1 MFVFTLFVMKRV
13 FLRNIA
19 VFVDPIKNYLSV
31 AVIAS
36 VLGFLGGYHFSST
49 KAEVEK
55 LKVQQVALQE
65 ENKNL
70 IKKLEVE
77 HEHQKTTQINAAK
90 TQEDLDNLEKR
101 YASAIDELNA
111 LQLQFSEY
119 TDSDTAT
126 LPSDATASS
135 AVSQGKCDCSGKDKR
150 AFQKLLNDQMIVARD
165 CDINATYLNN
175 LIEWYGMI
183 SQKLNVKE

>member
-1 MFVFTLFVMKRV
+1 MLS
-13 FLRNIA
+13 
-19 VFVDPIKNYLSV
+19 IKNTLIAGALAF
-31 AVIAS
+31 AV
-36 VLGFLGGYHFSST
+36 GFLTGYSARDDQ
-49 KAEVEK
+49 AEIER
-55 LKVQQVALQE
+55 LNVAKYALDQE
-65 ENKNL
+65 RANL
-70 IKKLEVE
+70 IQQLEVE

-90 TQEDLDNLEKR
+90 TQEDLDDLEKR

-126 LPSDATASS
+126 LSKDAGSAT

-150 AFQKLLNDQMIVARD
+150 AFQKLLNDQMIVAKD

-175 LIEWYGMI
+175 LIEWYGSI
-183 SQKLNVKE
+183 SK

>member
-1 MFVFTLFVMKRV
+1 MLS
-13 FLRNIA
+13 
-19 VFVDPIKNYLSV
+19 IKNTLIAGADAFAVGYIAGYAARDDQAEIERLNV
-31 AVIAS
+31 A
-36 VLGFLGGYHFSST
+36 
-49 KAEVEK
+49 KN
-55 LKVQQVALQE
+55 ALEQE
-65 ENKNL
+65 RANL
-70 IKKLEVE
+70 IQQLEVE
-77 HEHQKTTQINAAK
+77 HEHQKTAKINAAK
-90 TQEDLDNLEKR
+90 TQEDLDDLEKR

>member
-1 MFVFTLFVMKRV
+1 MKRV

-101 YASAIDELNA
+101 YASAIDELNV
-111 LQLQFSEY
+111 LQLQFTEY
-119 TDSDTAT
+119 TDSDSAT
-126 LPSDATASS
+126 LSEDASASS
-135 AVSQGKCDCSGKDKR
+135 AVSQGKCGCSGADK
-150 AFQKLLNDQMIVARD
+150 AKFQRLYEKQLMIAKD

-175 LIEWYGMI
+175 LIEWYGSI
-183 SQKLNVKE
+183 GKRGL

>member
-1 MFVFTLFVMKRV
+1 MLS
-13 FLRNIA
+13 
-19 VFVDPIKNYLSV
+19 IKNTLIAGAV
-31 AVIAS
+31 AFAVGYIA
-36 VLGFLGGYHFSST
+36 GYAT
-49 KAEVEK
+49 RDDQAEIER
-55 LKVQQVALQE
+55 LNVAKNALEQE
-65 ENKNL
+65 RANL
-70 IKKLEVE
+70 IQQLEVE
-77 HEHQKTTQINAAK
+77 HEHQKTAQINAAK
-90 TQEDLDNLEKR
+90 TQEDLDDLEKR
-101 YASAIDELNA
+101 YASAIDELNT
-111 LQLQFSEY
+111 LQLQFTEY
-119 TDSDTAT
+119 TDSDSAT

>member
-1 MFVFTLFVMKRV
+1 MLS
-13 FLRNIA
+13 
-19 VFVDPIKNYLSV
+19 IKNTLIAGAV
-31 AVIAS
+31 AFAVGYIA
-36 VLGFLGGYHFSST
+36 GYAT
-49 KAEVEK
+49 RDDQAEIER
-55 LKVQQVALQE
+55 LNVAKNALEQE
-65 ENKNL
+65 RANL
-70 IKKLEVE
+70 IQQLEVE
-77 HEHQKTTQINAAK
+77 HEHQKTAQINAAK
-90 TQEDLDNLEKR
+90 MQEDLDDLEKR
-101 YASAIDELNA
+101 YTSAIDELNA
-111 LQLQFSEY
+111 LQLQFTEY
-119 TDSDTAT
+119 TDSDSAT

>member
-1 MFVFTLFVMKRV
+1 MLS
-13 FLRNIA
+13 
-19 VFVDPIKNYLSV
+19 IKNTLIAGALAF
-31 AVIAS
+31 AV
-36 VLGFLGGYHFSST
+36 GFLTGYSARDDQ
-49 KAEVEK
+49 AEIERLNVAKYALEQEK
-55 LKVQQVALQE
+55 T
-65 ENKNL
+65 NL
-70 IKKLEVE
+70 IQQLEVE
-77 HEHQKTTQINAAK
+77 HEHQKTAQINAAK
-90 TQEDLDNLEKR
+90 TQEDLDDLEKR
-101 YASAIDELNA
+101 YASAINELNA

-126 LPSDATASS
+126 LSPDASTSS
-135 AVSQGKCDCSGKDKR
+135 AVSQGKCGCSGKDKR

>member
-1 MFVFTLFVMKRV
+1 M
-13 FLRNIA
+13 
-19 VFVDPIKNYLSV
+19 LSV
-31 AVIAS
+31 KNTLVAGAIAFAVGYIA
-36 VLGFLGGYHFSST
+36 GYAT
-49 KAEVEK
+49 RDDQAEIER
-55 LKVQQVALQE
+55 LNVAKYALDQE
-65 ENKNL
+65 RANL
-70 IKKLEVE
+70 IQQLEVE
-77 HEHQKTTQINAAK
+77 HEHQKTAQINAAK

-126 LPSDATASS
+126 LSKDASASS
-135 AVSQGKCDCSGKDKR
+135 SISQGKCDCSGKDKR

-175 LIEWYGMI
+175 LIEWYGSI
-183 SQKLNVKE
+183 SK

>member
-1 MFVFTLFVMKRV
+1 MLS
-13 FLRNIA
+13 
-19 VFVDPIKNYLSV
+19 IKNTLIAGAV
-31 AVIAS
+31 AFVVGYIA
-36 VLGFLGGYHFSST
+36 GYST
-49 KAEVEK
+49 RDDQAEIER
-55 LKVQQVALQE
+55 LNVAKNALEQE
-65 ENKNL
+65 RANL
-70 IKKLEVE
+70 IQQLEVE
-77 HEHQKTTQINAAK
+77 HEHQKTAQINAAK
-90 TQEDLDNLEKR
+90 TQEDLDDLEKR
-101 YASAIDELNA
+101 YTSAIDELNA